1 MTSLPE
7 NPQSP
12 RPPVAFI
19 VGATASGKTAAAI
32 ALAAQRRIEVI
43 NADSRQV
50 YRGMS
55 IGTAKPTQEQR
66 AACAHHLIDVAD
78 PDEPFNLARFLE
90 LARAAIDDALA
101 RGALPVVVGGSGQY
115 VWALAEGWEAP
126 RVAPQPA
133 LRTRLEALAAE
144 RGPEALHER
153 LAALD
158 PDAASF
164 VDPRNT
170 RRLVRA
176 LEVVTAT
183 GRPLSA
189 QRRKLP
195 PPFEV
200 HLVGLWVARAE
211 LHRRIDARIEEMLSA
226 GWLNEVRAL
235 LAAGYTPELPSFSSA
250 GYRQLAA
257 HIAGDLTLEQ
267 AIEQAHVAHRTLV
280 RRQATWFRAA
290 DKRILW
296 YEDAAELVEGLPQP

>member
-7 NPQSP
+7 NAHSP
-12 RPPVAFI
+12 RPPVVFV

-55 IGTAKPTQEQR
+55 IGTAKPTEEQR

-90 LARAAIDDALA
+90 LARAAIDGALA

-115 VWALAEGWEAP
+115 VWALVEGWEAP
-126 RVAPQPA
+126 RVAPQPE
-133 LRTRLEALAAE
+133 LRTRLEAVAAE

-164 VDPRNT
+164 VDRRNT

-200 HLVGLWVARAE
+200 HLVGLSVARAE

-226 GWLNEVRAL
+226 GWLDEVRAL

-257 HIAGDLTLEQ
+257 HIAGELTLEQ
-267 AIEQAHVAHRTLV
+267 AIEQVYSAHRMLV

-296 YEDAAELVEGLPQP
+296 HEDAAEWVEGLPQP